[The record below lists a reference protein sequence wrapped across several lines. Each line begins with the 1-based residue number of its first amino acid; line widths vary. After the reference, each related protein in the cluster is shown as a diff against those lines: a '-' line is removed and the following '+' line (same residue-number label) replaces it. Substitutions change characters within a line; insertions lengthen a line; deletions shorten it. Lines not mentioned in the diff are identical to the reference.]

1 MPTGDGRDGAE
12 LRDGA
17 ILIDLTPPEA
27 ERVQPK
33 RARWT
38 AVLIALFTAL
48 TCGGL
53 ASQTIVPRL
62 IDRAADR
69 DSGAVPPPSAVGAPR
84 PPAVPEHVT
93 AALSPVIVARAELRV
108 AGEPRVRIAGTALV
122 TVRTIEVTVTVA
134 GRSVGRAVVGVD
146 PDASTVNEES
156 AVGRAAWQVDV
167 PLPAGTGSI
176 SGDGVATA
184 NVRWVASPA
193 GPGGST
199 DWVIRLGDGRG
210 RG

>member
-12 LRDGA
+12 LRGGV

-27 ERVQPK
+27 ERLQPK
-33 RARWT
+33 HARWT

-53 ASQTIVPRL
+53 ASQTIVPSL

-69 DSGAVPPPSAVGAPR
+69 NSGSVPTPAAVVAPLPAALPKRVNIAPSA
-84 PPAVPEHVT
+84 
-93 AALSPVIVARAELRV
+93 VIVARAELRV
-108 AGEPRVRIAGTALV
+108 GRDTRVRIAGTAVV

-134 GRSVGRAVVGVD
+134 GRSVGHSVVAVD

-167 PLPAGTGSI
+167 PLAAGTGSI
-176 SGDGVATA
+176 ARDGIAMA
-184 NVRWVASPA
+184 NVRWVASSAGPA
-193 GPGGST
+193 GST
-199 DWVIRLGDGRG
+199 NCVIRLGDGRG

>member
-12 LRDGA
+12 LRGGA

-27 ERVQPK
+27 ERVHPK

-69 DSGAVPPPSAVGAPR
+69 DSGTVPAPAAVVAPI
-84 PPAVPEHVT
+84 PASLPKRVT
-93 AALSPVIVARAELRV
+93 IAPSPVIVARAELRV
-108 AGEPRVRIAGTALV
+108 GHETRVRIAGTALV
-122 TVRTIEVTVTVA
+122 TVRTIEVTVTLA
-134 GRSVGRAVVGVD
+134 GRSVGHAVVGVD
-146 PDASTVNEES
+146 PDASTVNEGS

-176 SGDGVATA
+176 SRDGIAVA

-199 DWVIRLGDGRG
+199 DSVIRLGDGRG